1 MWVAEVLGS
10 GSASGSTDRH
20 LISVSVESF
29 VGSLH
34 ACIQPVG
41 ESEHNALLDGNRVWE
56 LRFWGN
62 RLVVYDHRGW

>member
-1 MWVAEVLGS
+1 MWVAEVLAR
-10 GSASGSTDRH
+10 GSASSSMDRH

-41 ESEHNALLDGNRVWE
+41 ESEPSAPLDGNHVWK
-56 LRFWGN
+56 LGF
-62 RLVVYDHRGW
+62 